1 MFASPCPG
9 RCPLSTSEYFSNS
22 HFVILIPPPQ
32 VTEFYADSNTKVS
45 ELFILN
51 IRQEDTGNYFCRWTF
66 CSVLWKWKLCK
77 IVGIVDN
84 LNCYVSSW
92 NSPFSTHPP
101 ASISTKLPKRTII
114 GMFRSLSNLYK
125 NSWKCF
131 SGKNAAGAARA
142 NFTITVFKRWF
153 FNIYHSGSRRRQCQ
167 LAFVPWWCSLL
178 LLESCFLGYQTELPL
193 HTNSYIYLYI

>member
-1 MFASPCPG
+1 M
-9 RCPLSTSEYFSNS
+9 
-22 HFVILIPPPQ
+22 
-32 VTEFYADSNTKVS
+32 
-45 ELFILN
+45 
-51 IRQEDTGNYFCRWTF
+51 
-66 CSVLWKWKLCK
+66 
-77 IVGIVDN
+77 GIVDN
-84 LNCYVSSW
+84 LNCNVSSW
-92 NSPFSTHPP
+92 NLPFSTHLP

-178 LLESCFLGYQTELPL
+178 LESCFLGYQTELLL
-193 HTNSYIYLYI
+193 HTNSYIYRVSQKKRVISKNMAITTLKSIRKWKSWCVLENSA